1 MASEGNGTPHPGDG
15 GLGERVSAVQPPH
28 RGFQASAWG
37 WAAVVATVASAF
49 GYALQTILDLVP
61 APPTFAFAE
70 FWGLFAGDAVI
81 AFLTGIV
88 AVVTGWRS
96 RRRDATIAF
105 GLIGIGWLLLAQAIQ
120 SLWD

>member
-1 MASEGNGTPHPGDG
+1 LT
-15 GLGERVSAVQPPH
+15 VVQPPD
-28 RGFQASAWG
+28 RRFEASAWG
-37 WAAVVATVASAF
+37 WAAVVATVVSAF
-49 GYALQTILDLVP
+49 GYALQTILDFVP
-61 APPTFAFAE
+61 APSTFEFAE

-120 SLWD
+120 IVWD

>member
-1 MASEGNGTPHPGDG
+1 LTVA
-15 GLGERVSAVQPPH
+15 QPPD
-28 RGFQASAWG
+28 RRFQASVWG
-37 WAAVVATVASAF
+37 WAAVVATVVSAS
-49 GYALQTILDLVP
+49 GYALQTILDYVP
-61 APPTFAFAE
+61 APSTFKFAE

-81 AFLTGIV
+81 SSLTGIV

-120 SLWD
+120 IVWD

>member
-1 MASEGNGTPHPGDG
+1 
-15 GLGERVSAVQPPH
+15 VSAAQPRDPRLH
-28 RGFQASAWG
+28 ASAWG

-49 GYALQTILDLVP
+49 GYALQTILDYVP

-81 AFLTGIV
+81 SFLTGIV

-120 SLWD
+120 LVWN